1 MKNLTKQSN
10 TGLIT
15 YMKSINQE
23 LIPNKHILSFGYWE
37 NMELEKLLLS
47 VTRGIATDEQKKECY
62 LQFSNE
68 LIKNEDTLN
77 DIYFKNDNTFELWAE
92 GKLIGLCQYTAIA
105 RDWISDAAED
115 GVMPEAK
122 NEDTL
127 FIFSELEAVFILKNY
142 RDKDLVRYFAGV
154 IREEQFKQLLGLI
167 TYQNNLAFKTINNH
181 FFSEYITPY
190 DEEFH
195 YLLSVD
201 DISEYAKSLLK
212 NMGFTYNATF
222 DGDY

>member
-1 MKNLTKQSN
+1 
-10 TGLIT
+10 
-15 YMKSINQE
+15 MKSINRE
-23 LIPNKHILSFGYWE
+23 LIPNNHILSFGYWE
-37 NMELEKLLLS
+37 NMELEKFLLN

-62 LQFSNE
+62 LQFSDE
-68 LIKNEDTLN
+68 LSKSEETLN
-77 DIYFKNDNTFELWAE
+77 DVYFKNNNTFELWTE

-115 GVMPEAK
+115 GVKPEAK

-127 FIFSELEAVFILKNY
+127 FIFSELEAVFILKDY
-142 RDKDLVRYFAGV
+142 RNKDLASYFAGV

-167 TYQNNLAFKTINNH
+167 THKNNLAFKTISNH
-181 FFSEYITPY
+181 FFSEYLTS
-190 DEEFH
+190 DDDEFH

-212 NMGFTYNATF
+212 SMGFTYNTTF
-222 DGDY
+222 DGYY